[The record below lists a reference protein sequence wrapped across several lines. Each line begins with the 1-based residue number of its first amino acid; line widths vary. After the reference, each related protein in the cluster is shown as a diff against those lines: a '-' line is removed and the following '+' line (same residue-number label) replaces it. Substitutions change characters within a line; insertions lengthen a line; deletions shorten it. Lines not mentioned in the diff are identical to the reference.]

1 VNTRRLDPRS
11 LGEGAYKPSSVRS
24 YEASLEKHVYPDL
37 GARKLA
43 SVMFPDLQ
51 DFVDRLAA
59 DGLDGSTIR
68 NTVNPLRVIYRR
80 ARYQIPVNP
89 TTGLEIVAA
98 GNKPRRIVAPD
109 VGAKMVAAVPLE
121 ERALRATAFMA
132 GLRNG
137 ELQGQRIE
145 DIELFEQGRWGLIH
159 VRAGWDRVEGVQA
172 PKSAAGVR
180 TVPVCEH
187 LYEILDEH
195 LMRLDWDAGLAF
207 GRSASVP
214 YFYSSARDRAQTAY
228 ERGGLEPNDLQLH
241 ECRHSFSSWLAAAG
255 VPRERRDR
263 YLGHVDNSM
272 DARYTHQLDH
282 QYLEDAAALSGYLRR
297 ADTPSRLTGARAGA
311 QAPETP
317 SLSEN

>member
-1 VNTRRLDPRS
+1 
-11 LGEGAYKPSSVRS
+11 
-24 YEASLEKHVYPDL
+24 
-37 GARKLA
+37 
-43 SVMFPDLQ
+43 
-51 DFVDRLAA
+51 
-59 DGLDGSTIR
+59 
-68 NTVNPLRVIYRR
+68 
-80 ARYQIPVNP
+80 
-89 TTGLEIVAA
+89 
-98 GNKPRRIVAPD
+98 
-109 VGAKMVAAVPLE
+109 
-121 ERALRATAFMA
+121 
-132 GLRNG
+132 
-137 ELQGQRIE
+137 
-145 DIELFEQGRWGLIH
+145 
-159 VRAGWDRVEGVQA
+159 
-172 PKSAAGVR
+172 
-180 TVPVCEH
+180 
-187 LYEILDEH
+187 
-195 LMRLDWDAGLAF
+195 MRLDWDAGLAF

-214 YFYSSARDRAQTAY
+214 YSYSSARDRAQTAY

>member
-1 VNTRRLDPRS
+1 MRDGSIRDRS
-11 LGEGAYKPSSVRS
+11 GKAYKPSSVRS

-145 DIELFEQGRWGLIH
+145 DIELFEQGRWGLID
-159 VRAGWDRVEGVQA
+159 VRGAGTASRGRRLPRA
-172 PKSAAGVR
+172 LPASAR
-180 TVPVCEH
+180 S
-187 LYEILDEH
+187 
-195 LMRLDWDAGLAF
+195 
-207 GRSASVP
+207 RSAS
-214 YFYSSARDRAQTAY
+214 
-228 ERGGLEPNDLQLH
+228 
-241 ECRHSFSSWLAAAG
+241 
-255 VPRERRDR
+255 
-263 YLGHVDNSM
+263 NSM
-272 DARYTHQLDH
+272 RSSMST
-282 QYLEDAAALSGYLRR
+282 
-297 ADTPSRLTGARAGA
+297 
-311 QAPETP
+311 
-317 SLSEN
+317 